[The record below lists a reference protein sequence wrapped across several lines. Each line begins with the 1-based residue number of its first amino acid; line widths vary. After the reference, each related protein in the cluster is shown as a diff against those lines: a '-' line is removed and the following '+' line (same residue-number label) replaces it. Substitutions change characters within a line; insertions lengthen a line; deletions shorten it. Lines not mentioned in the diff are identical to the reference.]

1 MALHSSTSTS
11 QNPFM
16 LKPTGVSAEEQQKR
30 LAKLNVLLHQN
41 KLSTS
46 QRNGFYRGLS
56 LYGECL
62 RVLDVE
68 APEGQHP
75 LLPFSENRSA
85 SSYRVSNEDKQKNPL
100 LHIPPALLGYL
111 SIPAA
116 YALVHLPAA
125 LNRLVVGEMTE
136 ADKAF
141 AQKLIIKDLETSR
154 YSPKEYAEKVQH
166 AEALLTRFKNEGD
179 RWFEALPAVQYFLTK
194 HCNPETNRE
203 VAVARLKQQ
212 VMMEALCLKYG
223 LETHR
228 LQDMDGTQVFKNFAT
243 ATCGVEPNISP
254 KDRVAHYATIAF
266 NAKAREALNYSD
278 RHKDETNFTMKA
290 LIQDLLDLG
299 FYKPTETG
307 LSRQQLEAY
316 LAVWA
321 DNADKAFPHLTQQ
334 QLKYMLLS
342 AIESANTARAGAT
355 INEISEAI
363 PPNEALG
370 LGVGVKGSP
379 HRFNVQGQHD
389 FFSMLG
395 HDRRPDLPTQY
406 MFDINGYSGT
416 VLRNEQMYHPLE
428 TIELGYSGIFD
439 IPALKELIDDL
450 SQGAILPRVVEFK
463 GNYTLYDKE
472 LVTDYLN
479 YRAEKLAKSSNP
491 EDQRA
496 WEWIQAQPGF
506 DQVKWNAKDPI
517 ERAKWMN
524 LVDLRMPNK
533 EGKAIGKP
541 AFAMPFSWVAE
552 KDRLLIDAL
561 TMLNDLDADKR
572 HPNHGQFS
580 KVLDVIARRTRALS
594 TEDYEFFDLP
604 RLEAVQTNGK
614 AEGQTMLAQARR
626 EAIEKY
632 TKQSLA
638 KRPDDLPPEGIV
650 PMGKKFLAEITRL
663 QQKPNLKKE
672 DIEALL
678 KEINTV
684 DFGCVTVHTIT
695 AHLQGVYDTWE
706 RVAEQQKSV
715 PHGFKKDDPR
725 TAVLESGK
733 ADMYNRFLAAAENP
747 DVQEALKNF
756 EMIMMK
762 IKSSAPELEYELG
775 NQKQALF
782 NMMNNS
788 SGDHTYET
796 FEKLTQT
803 LAEKYGFTFLRDPTG
818 SYTEST
824 LGQGIDKQG
833 AVNNILNFSRRI
845 HMAGDSTG
853 SDMGTIID
861 LALLRPFN
869 SSEVVRGMIDD
880 VKLFNKMIQV
890 LNFDED
896 STKKINAEAK
906 ILRQHGFDEA
916 FIKKAKALVKQQCL
930 AQPLRYHVVGQN
942 KKGELENLKA
952 LRNQRIDAEVKRRNL
967 DAKAEGFEA
976 KLKAI
981 TQQVHEQTPKA
992 GLQLIG
998 HGHEDVLKAFGYEPN
1013 KLFTEQEYREL
1024 AKKVFTDAIKPN
1036 ILYADDVGHK
1046 HMRDALAKGIA
1057 FDEINPL
1064 LRFLKNSHLADA
1076 FLDLIPGFENREAFS
1091 MGMPFH
1097 MGYTLDKF
1105 RPKAHEILGRSGKAL
1120 QRNVYHPVHRMLLNL
1135 PAFAMKSAEAGGLL
1149 AALGGAVGVGVTYFQ
1164 LKEHARSQK
1173 DATTAPP
1180 IHKAT
1185 SPLTKDAF
1193 QPAEKLRDKNGASST
1208 APQAQNIST
1217 QKELAHA

>member
-1 MALHSSTSTS
+1 MALYSSTSTS

-16 LKPTGVSAEEQQKR
+16 LKPAGVSAEEQQKR
-30 LAKLNVLLHQN
+30 LAKLNELLHQN
-41 KLSTS
+41 KSLPV
-46 QRNGFYRGLS
+46 QRSGFYRGLS

-68 APEGQHP
+68 APESQHP
-75 LLPFSENRSA
+75 LLPFSESRTA
-85 SSYRVSNEDKQKNPL
+85 SPFRVSDEDKQKNPL
-100 LHIPPALLGYL
+100 LHIPPVLFGYL

-116 YALVHLPAA
+116 YALVHLPAV

-141 AQKLIIKDLETSR
+141 AQKLIIKDLATSR
-154 YSPKEYAEKVQH
+154 YSPQEYAEKVQH
-166 AEALLTRFKNEGD
+166 AETLLTRFKQEGD
-179 RWFEALPAVQYFLTK
+179 GWFNKLPAVQYFLTK
-194 HCNPETNRE
+194 HCNPETNRD

-254 KDRVAHYATIAF
+254 KDRLAHYATIAF
-266 NAKAREALNYSD
+266 NVKAREALNYSD
-278 RHKDETNFTMKA
+278 RHKDDASLTMKA

-307 LSRQQLEAY
+307 MTRQQLEAY

-334 QLKYMLLS
+334 QLQYMLLS

-370 LGVGVKGSP
+370 WGVGVGRSP

-395 HDRRPDLPTQY
+395 LDRRPDLPLQY
-406 MFDINGYSGT
+406 LFDVNGYSGT

-428 TIELGYSGIFD
+428 TIELGYSDTFE
-439 IPALKELIDDL
+439 IPALRNLINEL
-450 SQGAILPRVVEFK
+450 SQGDILPRVVEFK

-479 YRAEKLAKSSNP
+479 HRAEKLSP
-491 EDQRA
+491 QELR
-496 WEWIQAQPGF
+496 WIQAQQGF
-506 DQVKWNAKDPI
+506 DRRKWDAKDPR
-517 ERAKWMN
+517 ERAKWVN
-524 LVDLRMPNK
+524 LVDLRMPNN

-561 TMLNDLDADKR
+561 TMLNDLDVDTR

-580 KVLDVIARRTRALS
+580 KVLDVIARRTRAL
-594 TEDYEFFDLP
+594 TEEDYAFFDLP
-604 RLEAVQTNGK
+604 RLEAVKTASGE
-614 AEGQTMLAQARR
+614 ADGQTMLAEERR
-626 EAIEKY
+626 KAIEKY

-638 KRPDDLPPEGIV
+638 ERPDGLPPEGIV
-650 PMGKKFLAEITRL
+650 PMGKKFLAEIERL
-663 QQKPNLKKE
+663 QQKRNLKKE

-706 RVAEQQKSV
+706 RVAEQQEKVS
-715 PHGFKKDDPR
+715 HGFKKDDPR

-733 ADMYNRFLAAAENP
+733 ADMYNRFLKAAEDP
-747 DVQEALKNF
+747 EVKAALAKF
-756 EMIMMK
+756 KMIMMK

-788 SGDHTYET
+788 SGDLTYET

-942 KKGELENLKA
+942 QKGGLENLKA
-952 LRNQRIDAEVKRRNL
+952 LRNQRIEAEVKRRNL
-967 DAKAEGFEA
+967 DVKSKDFEA
-976 KLKAI
+976 TLKAI
-981 TQQVHEQTPKA
+981 TQKINEQTPKT

-998 HGHEDVLKAFGYEPN
+998 HGHEQVLEAFGYEPN

-1097 MGYTLDKF
+1097 MGYSLDQF
-1105 RPKAHEILGRSGKAL
+1105 RPKAHEILDRTGKAL
-1120 QRNVYHPVHRMLLNL
+1120 QRNVYHPIHRMLLNL
-1135 PAFAMKSAEAGGLL
+1135 PAFAMKSAEAGGVL

-1180 IHKAT
+1180 IHKVT

-1193 QPAEKLRDKNGASST
+1193 APAEKLRDKNGASST
-1208 APQAQNIST
+1208 ASQAQNIST